1 MNAAEPLVSLIQE
14 ARFTTARFRPGY
26 RTADVDDFLDEIVTL
41 LQGTADPRRSREDA
55 AARVR
60 EAAFATETF
69 PHTYDM
75 QDVDAFLEEVLL
87 PALTD
92 HHPHPAAPASEDR
105 TLTAGS
111 EDGQVNGTAHA
122 PGASKTSTQGG
133 EASFPEDEDR
143 VEDPLIAQLRGARFP
158 TASRFTV
165 NYPVGEVDSLLD
177 EMIAALEG
185 ASDRTSGRREA
196 RAVLVRGS
204 LDRSRKA
211 RDSYRAED
219 VDMFLLEVYNRLQG
233 SR

>member
-1 MNAAEPLVSLIQE
+1 MNAVETLVSLIHG
-14 ARFTTARFRPGY
+14 ARFATVRFRPGY
-26 RTADVDDFLDEIVTL
+26 RMADVDDFLDEIVTL

-60 EAAFATETF
+60 EAAFATESYQ
-69 PHTYDM
+69 PTYDM
-75 QDVDAFLEEVLL
+75 QDVDAFLDEVLL
-87 PALTD
+87 PALND
-92 HHPHPAAPASEDR
+92 HHPHLAEPAS
-105 TLTAGS
+105 
-111 EDGQVNGTAHA
+111 
-122 PGASKTSTQGG
+122 
-133 EASFPEDEDR
+133 EDR

-185 ASDRTSGRREA
+185 ASDRASGRREA